1 VTDPVIFSLS
11 EGSSEPDRLGA
22 YYDFASSENRSADFA
37 PGLVSLGFIM
47 AALRRSARLLCVLTI
62 VGLVLGVG
70 SYKARP
76 HPFQASATVLLTLSA
91 YENSLSA
98 PADDTAIAETRAVAG
113 LAVQEFK
120 LNQSVSSLLTSYT
133 VASPTDRVL
142 LVTASA
148 PSADL
153 AVLRANAVAS
163 AFLKFRASELQDQ
176 QNLIQQ
182 SLDQQVNAAKRQ
194 VNSIDAQISQLSSQ
208 ASSPSQQAQLSKLA
222 AEQKLDNDT
231 LGTEETAA
239 TANQTTVLAALTAAL
254 KNSQILSVVPLP
266 HSKLKPLIT
275 YAVLGLIAGFAIG
288 FAIIVVRAL
297 TSDRLRRRDDIAY
310 TIDAPVRLSVG
321 RLHARPWQIRRKARR
336 DHDMKR
342 LIAHLQSAVPRN
354 TKGPAGLAIVAVD
367 NAPVVARGGGE
378 CGIASAGRGAGRR
391 SAGRVLRRPGQ
402 SARHGRSFE
411 RLSPGAPAGIEEARH
426 SPGEPRRR
434 ELHDGGSRSRRSRAG
449 WPVALNHLAGGIRAS
464 QGRAG
469 RLVWLGGSAA
479 YPRHPRPRPRRG
491 LPGNLGNQ
499 CGPDG
504 ERRAVVGGADPCRG

>member
-70 SYKARP
+70 FYKARP

-222 AEQKLDNDT
+222 AEQKLRP
-231 LGTEETAA
+231 
-239 TANQTTVLAALTAAL
+239 
-254 KNSQILSVVPLP
+254 S
-266 HSKLKPLIT
+266 
-275 YAVLGLIAGFAIG
+275 
-288 FAIIVVRAL
+288 
-297 TSDRLRRRDDIAY
+297 LRR
-310 TIDAPVRLSVG
+310 
-321 RLHARPWQIRRKARR
+321 
-336 DHDMKR
+336 
-342 LIAHLQSAVPRN
+342 
-354 TKGPAGLAIVAVD
+354 
-367 NAPVVARGGGE
+367 
-378 CGIASAGRGAGRR
+378 
-391 SAGRVLRRPGQ
+391 
-402 SARHGRSFE
+402 
-411 RLSPGAPAGIEEARH
+411 
-426 SPGEPRRR
+426 
-434 ELHDGGSRSRRSRAG
+434 
-449 WPVALNHLAGGIRAS
+449 
-464 QGRAG
+464 
-469 RLVWLGGSAA
+469 
-479 YPRHPRPRPRRG
+479 
-491 LPGNLGNQ
+491 
-499 CGPDG
+499 
-504 ERRAVVGGADPCRG
+504 